1 MKTNLSII
9 KFASI
14 VMFTILTQSA
24 YAQTL
29 LSLQYCRSMA
39 LENNSQSK
47 IAEEKVRGAEYDKKA
62 AFANYLPKVSA
73 TGMYLRNSNN
83 LSLIS
88 TEQSAALSGIGTT
101 LTNDLNAFI
110 GKLMLDPNFRALY
123 ATDNTLQYMLGVLNG
138 TDIEAPLNAIGKNI
152 SDEFQLDIQNVYV
165 GMVSVEEP
173 LYAGGKIRAY
183 NKVAAYAKELAE
195 TQMEGENQKILV
207 TADEAYWQIVSISNK
222 LKLTEKYV
230 ELLRKLYSDVDKMR
244 EQGVATTSDKLS
256 VSLKLNEAEMT
267 LLKAQNGLI
276 LSKMLLCQLCG
287 LDLHSDIVLKDELNE
302 DLVLQPDTVIY
313 NPENLEEN
321 RSELKSLT
329 LATHMYNQKV
339 NIVRSDFL
347 PTIAV
352 MGNYMITNPS
362 LNNGLS
368 NKAGDMWN
376 IGVVA
381 KIPLFH
387 FGEGMNKVRKA
398 KSDALISQYQLDDAK
413 GKVSLQV
420 EQYERQISEANSRLT
435 MSTVLMENAEEN
447 LRMAKLG
454 FQEGVTSS
462 SDVLAAHTAWL
473 QAHSEEIDAKIERI
487 MANVYL
493 RQATGQLNNNK

>member
-1 MKTNLSII
+1 MKYSLSII
-9 KFASI
+9 KYASI
-14 VMFTILTQSA
+14 VMFTILTQPA
-24 YAQTL
+24 HAQKI
-29 LSLQYCRSMA
+29 LSLQDCRSMA

-73 TGMYLRNSNN
+73 TGMYLRNSDN

-101 LTNDLNAFI
+101 LKNDLNAVV

-123 ATDNTLQYMLGVLNG
+123 ATDQTLQYLAGFLAGN
-138 TDIEAPLNAIGKNI
+138 DIETPLNAIGKNI

-165 GMVSVEEP
+165 GMVSIEEP

-183 NKVAAYAKELAE
+183 NKVTAYAKELARS
-195 TQMEGENQKILV
+195 QMDGENQKVMV

-230 ELLRKLYSDVDKMR
+230 ELLRKLDSDVDKMK

-256 VSLKLNEAEMT
+256 VRVKLNEAEMT

-287 LDLHSDIVLKDELNE
+287 LDLHSDIMLKDELNE
-302 DLVLQPDTVIY
+302 ELVLQQDTVIY
-313 NPENLEEN
+313 NPEDLEEN
-321 RSELKSLT
+321 RSELKSLA

-339 NIVRSDFL
+339 NIVRADFL
-347 PTIAV
+347 PTVAV
-352 MGNYMITNPS
+352 MGNYVITNPS
-362 LNNGLS
+362 SFNGFS

-376 IGVVA
+376 LGVVA
-381 KIPLFH
+381 KIPVFH

-398 KSDALISQYQLDDAK
+398 KSDAIIAQYQLDDAK

-420 EQYERQISEANSRLT
+420 EQYERQISEANSRLA
-435 MSTVLMENAEEN
+435 MATVLMENAEEN

-454 FQEGVTSS
+454 YQEGVTSS
-462 SDVLAAHTAWL
+462 SDVLGAHTAWL

-487 MANVYL
+487 MVNVYL
-493 RQATGQLNNNK
+493 RQATGQLSNNK

>member
-1 MKTNLSII
+1 
-9 KFASI
+9 
-14 VMFTILTQSA
+14 
-24 YAQTL
+24 
-29 LSLQYCRSMA
+29 
-39 LENNSQSK
+39 
-47 IAEEKVRGAEYDKKA
+47 
-62 AFANYLPKVSA
+62 
-73 TGMYLRNSNN
+73 
-83 LSLIS
+83 
-88 TEQSAALSGIGTT
+88 
-101 LTNDLNAFI
+101 
-110 GKLMLDPNFRALY
+110 
-123 ATDNTLQYMLGVLNG
+123 
-138 TDIEAPLNAIGKNI
+138 
-152 SDEFQLDIQNVYV
+152 
-165 GMVSVEEP
+165 
-173 LYAGGKIRAY
+173 
-183 NKVAAYAKELAE
+183 
-195 TQMEGENQKILV
+195 MEGENQKILV

-230 ELLRKLYSDVDKMR
+230 ELLRKLDSDVDKMR

-313 NPENLEEN
+313 DPENLEEN

-376 IGVVA
+376 IGVVT

-420 EQYERQISEANSRLT
+420 EQYERQISEANSRLA

-493 RQATGQLNNNK
+493 RQATGQLNNN